1 MTNTRIHTG
10 LDSMRREQIEDNLAT
25 NFMEVLNLQV
35 HFALLQMYKLG
46 ATIFCQT
53 FNKMFNPF
61 LIL

>member
-1 MTNTRIHTG
+1 MAGTRVHTG
-10 LDSMRREQIEDNLAT
+10 LESMRREQIEDNPAT
-25 NFMEVLNLQV
+25 NFMEVLNWQV
-35 HFALLQMYKLG
+35 HFALLQMYKLR